1 MPWVTACR
9 DVIDAGTC
17 VRPRCVTADQPIA
30 QDRILHA
37 NSPGRAADAPAR
49 VGRAHAS
56 GHRRPRR
63 ATFPYLVDLERL
75 IRSAIS
81 STRAS
86 GPWPDGR
93 LHGRP
98 EGVNESGGLIVA
110 YTRKHRSGGSWRLR
124 QHSASLWSSNPPT
137 TDPDHV
143 HRPRRAS
150 TDASCLH
157 RPACGPL
164 STVAA
169 RHRCWILI
177 VLVLHHLTRSV
188 NTLRYC
194 HDQPDY
200 LYLLG

>member
-75 IRSAIS
+75 IGSVIS

-86 GPWPDGR
+86 GLWPDGR

-110 YTRKHRSGGSWRLR
+110 YTCNHRSSGAWRLR
-124 QHSASLWSSNPPT
+124 RHSTSLWSFEPADY
-137 TDPDHV
+137 DPDHV
-143 HRPRRAS
+143 HRSRCAS
-150 TDASCLH
+150 TDATCLD
-157 RPACGPL
+157 RPVCGPL
-164 STVAA
+164 SAVAA
-169 RHRCWILI
+169 RHRRWILI
-177 VLVLHHLTRSV
+177 VVVLTI
-188 NTLRYC
+188 
-194 HDQPDY
+194 
-200 LYLLG
+200 